1 MSPNN
6 SELALNYRSTSNTA
20 IDAAFDDGGSGD
32 TGVLNSAVGGAVTA
46 RFFLDSGSASNSN
59 KLSPSSVASAVAAAA
74 AATASSLSAAQM
86 SSSSSNLLSPR
97 THIGI
102 YLYLLYS
109 TNSLVYIYTY
119 YLANYTYYLFILKIE
134 ILTNNCFNR

>member
-20 IDAAFDDGGSGD
+20 IDAAFDDGGSD

-102 YLYLLYS
+102 YLYLLYY
-109 TNSLVYIYTY
+109 TNSLLYYAYYWANFIYFKNRN
-119 YLANYTYYLFILKIE
+119 LKKYLFQLN
-134 ILTNNCFNR
+134 T